1 MKITLRQLE
10 VFEAVARNGSFTR
23 AAEELHLSQPAVSMQ
38 IRQLEENLGLP
49 MFEHIGKKFF
59 LTDPGQEMFHYARRI
74 AEILAQ
80 AEELLEE
87 SRDAE
92 RGRLSLSVATTAG
105 YFATRLL
112 SEFAARFPKVS
123 YSLDVTNRE
132 TLLQQ
137 LENNER
143 DMVIMGEPPGD
154 MDLVYEPFMENP
166 LVIVAPPDHPLAGQS
181 DIPLAQFEQQRF
193 VVRERGSG
201 TRAAIERFFGSRKVA
216 FHTAMELSSN
226 EALKQAVQAGLG
238 LGIVSIHTI
247 ELELEAGR
255 LVLLDAQA
263 FPIVRHWY
271 IVHRQGK
278 RHSPVARAFMDF
290 VLQEARNYA
299 PDHGEA
305 MARGKHRAR

>member
-1 MKITLRQLE
+1 MNITLRQLE
-10 VFEAVARNGSFTR
+10 VFEAVARNRSFTR

-49 MFEHIGKKFF
+49 VFEHIGKKFF
-59 LTDPGQEMFHYARRI
+59 LTDPGQEMFQYARRI

-87 SRDAE
+87 TRDAE

-132 TLLQQ
+132 TLLSQ
-137 LENNER
+137 LESNER
-143 DMVIMGEPPGD
+143 DLVIMGEPPAD

-166 LVIVAPPDHPLAGQS
+166 LVVVAPPDHPLAGRRN
-181 DIPLAQFEQQRF
+181 IPLAELEQQRF

-201 TRAAIERFFGSRKVA
+201 TRAAIERFFARKKVA
-216 FHTAMELSSN
+216 FHTAMEMSSN

-238 LGIVSIHTI
+238 LGIVSIHTL

-255 LVLLDAQA
+255 LVMLHVQS
-263 FPIVRHWY
+263 FPILRQWY
-271 IVHRQGK
+271 IVHRRGK
-278 RHSPVARAFMDF
+278 RHSPVARAFMEF
-290 VLQEARNYA
+290 VLREARNYA
-299 PDHGEA
+299 PEHDGIKVS
-305 MARGKHRAR
+305 RKP

>member
-1 MKITLRQLE
+1 MNITLRQLE
-10 VFEAVARNGSFTR
+10 VFEAVARNRSFTR
-23 AAEELHLSQPAVSMQ
+23 AAEELHLTQPAVSMQ

-49 MFEHIGKKFF
+49 VFEHIGKKFF
-59 LTDPGQEMFHYARRI
+59 LTDPGQEMFQYARRI
-74 AEILAQ
+74 AEILGQ
-80 AEELLEE
+80 AEELLEQ

-132 TLLQQ
+132 TLVNQ
-137 LENNER
+137 LESNER
-143 DMVIMGEPPGD
+143 DLVIMGEPPAD
-154 MDLVYEPFMENP
+154 MDLLYEPFMENP
-166 LVIVAPPDHPLAGQS
+166 LVVVAPPDHPLAGRR
-181 DIPLAQFEQQRF
+181 DIPLVELEQQRF

-201 TRAAIERFFGSRKVA
+201 TRAAIERVFASKKVA
-216 FHTAMELSSN
+216 FHTAMEMSSN

-238 LGIVSIHTI
+238 LGIVSIHTL

-255 LVLLDAQA
+255 LVMLDVQS
-263 FPIVRHWY
+263 FPILRQWY
-271 IVHRQGK
+271 IVHRRGK
-278 RHSPVARAFMDF
+278 RHSPVARAFMEF

-299 PDHGEA
+299 PEHDGIKVS
-305 MARGKHRAR
+305 RKP